1 VGIDYVPSLNDL
13 KTAWDFIH
21 FQGFLGYK
29 MSMQFTWQGCDAILA
44 APIVL
49 DMIRLADLAQR
60 RGETGP
66 MKHLSCFF
74 KSPLDVAQHDLHVQ
88 WHLMTDYVRSVEE
101 G

>member
-1 VGIDYVPSLNDL
+1 
-13 KTAWDFIH
+13 
-21 FQGFLGYK
+21 

-49 DMIRLADLAQR
+49 DMIRLADLAKR

-74 KSPLDVAQHDLHVQ
+74 KSPLDVAQHDLHLQ